1 MATARRLA
9 GSPINLCS
17 SLGTYYLPF
26 SSSRASYLLSQGRKA
41 MTLRWIKIEGIF
53 VEETLKPGKSKAICQ
68 LPRWGNETGGR
79 RGEGESRGNRDG
91 LWQKWPPS
99 EGQTPRK
106 EGVWNSGTHSAP
118 SFIQQSFPRA
128 CWHESTRAKSQ
139 RRVRPPLPPPGLPG
153 APTTTAMDPALFLLL
168 STLIYTTQA
177 WALCA

>member
-1 MATARRLA
+1 MATACQLA
-9 GSPINLCS
+9 GSPINLYS
-17 SLGTYYLPF
+17 SLGTYSLPF

-53 VEETLKPGKSKAICQ
+53 LEETLKPGKSKAICQ
-68 LPRWGNETGGR
+68 LPRRGNETGGR

-106 EGVWNSGTHSAP
+106 KGVWNSGTHSAP

-139 RRVRPPLPPPGLPG
+139 RRVSPAPRPGGFQEPPPP
-153 APTTTAMDPALFLLL
+153 PPWT
-168 STLIYTTQA
+168 
-177 WALCA
+177 